1 VPDEPQNL
9 DDMSDALHEEFR
21 ARAQPVVDRVLS
33 GDKLSPEKIG
43 PILERVRCRWD
54 EVGYA
59 GDYRAWIEAQ

>member
-1 VPDEPQNL
+1 
-9 DDMSDALHEEFR
+9 FR

-33 GDKLSPEKIG
+33 GDKLPPEKIG